1 MIFSAEA
8 SVYYGPVALR
18 LLSKSVYFVIILL
31 VRVDK
36 VCGVTAD
43 NHKPLEQSLGRVCSL
58 GSLARENR
66 WLALA
71 CRWLVHWAQSSR
83 ILMPYIFCHHGAAY
97 SFQVTFEPEHLLL

>member
-18 LLSKSVYFVIILL
+18 LLSKSVYFVIVLL

-66 WLALA
+66 LA
-71 CRWLVHWAQSSR
+71 CVGLQVAGPLGSK
-83 ILMPYIFCHHGAAY
+83 
-97 SFQVTFEPEHLLL
+97 FQNFDALHFLPPWGCLLIPSNF